1 MHVWVDHCKKM
12 EVDVARDALS
22 QAETKLASLDKDAK
36 AKAWEHDT
44 LQLARDVALIAELFT
59 AVEKSDKADRL
70 KRITHI
76 RSESLI
82 GASVVSAFIESHASH
97 KTGSEG
103 DLLASVEE
111 AVASK

>member
-1 MHVWVDHCKKM
+1 MHVWVEHSKKVQ
-12 EVDVARDALS
+12 VDVAKDALS
-22 QAETKLASLDKDAK
+22 QAESKLASLDKDAK

-59 AVEKSDKADRL
+59 AVEKSDKAERL

-76 RSESLI
+76 RSENVI
-82 GASVVSAFIESHASH
+82 GASVVNAFMEAHASH
-97 KTGSEG
+97 KTGSEA
-103 DLLASVEE
+103 DLLASVDE